1 TFVYLRVS
9 STLVDSLDK
18 EKKISAFISNVIS
31 TCALHINS
39 DMLTFVNI
47 KRNEYG
53 IFVKTNKNSDDINIL
68 ISNITRNVKHYLDI
82 EFEKI
87 INKQCTSIDDA
98 FNTIE
103 SEREE
108 DEYKIN
114 SKIASCRPEIKKVID
129 YINHNLSKKLS
140 LEILAKLVNMNESY
154 LSRIFKEE
162 LAMTISDYIK
172 IVRLE
177 KSRELLKQKDMRI
190 KDVAIN
196 IGIQDQLYF
205 SRLFAKKFDMT
216 PSEYREKYI
225 N

>member
-1 TFVYLRVS
+1 
-9 STLVDSLDK
+9 
-18 EKKISAFISNVIS
+18 
-31 TCALHINS
+31 
-39 DMLTFVNI
+39 
-47 KRNEYG
+47 
-53 IFVKTNKNSDDINIL
+53 
-68 ISNITRNVKHYLDI
+68 
-82 EFEKI
+82 
-87 INKQCTSIDDA
+87 
-98 FNTIE
+98 
-103 SEREE
+103 
-108 DEYKIN
+108 
-114 SKIASCRPEIKKVID
+114 
-129 YINHNLSKKLS
+129 
-140 LEILAKLVNMNESY
+140 MNESY